1 MLTKDGLNGSPIIDL
16 DITDNSEGKRG
27 LEMESALS
35 LKNGDYIDAAKANY
49 ETSKKLLLV
58 CPECGEPVHFKLRE
72 IPYRTPFFA
81 HPREEVSI
89 KLMKAC
95 SLRVDGSEYKSA
107 SLVVPGIA
115 HGQLVNKFQREF
127 CKDIYESMGTVSSVL
142 VDFIAQSGFLNLEKK
157 DYRDLID
164 SIERLTPDSGILVGE
179 MQHSEERFLKEGV
192 EDVCRFLRSPYG
204 IWVGNYIYQAA
215 YFMACMVHPD
225 TVNRHLG
232 ITLQIVKKTKTLFV
246 VEAYR
251 LKSWEDFA
259 ATTMAASDKRN
270 IAIFQ
275 IAASLV
281 SYLLHKWRF
290 KERIPEL
297 IHIADGNF
305 EITKLEKP
313 YKSTVSTQQSELQG
327 ALDESKNVE
336 KALDQRLTEA
346 AERRRRIIRE
356 WDSMSRFAQEEE
368 TRRDAADIAAAS
380 EAVSE
385 KGLKRAA
392 IEYAEQLARQ
402 GNFGARPGAD
412 LATLNLRR
420 REMRIK
426 LEENLEEVLRSKRA
440 GLVRAGPYRCN
451 LCKWISEVASGPCA
465 LCGKSRGYTE
475 AV

>member
-1 MLTKDGLNGSPIIDL
+1 MLTKGGLNGSPIIDL
-16 DITDNSEGKRG
+16 DITENSEGKKG
-27 LEMESALS
+27 LGMESALS

-127 CKDIYESMGTVSSVL
+127 CKDIYESMGSVSMVL
-142 VDFIAQSGFLNLEKK
+142 VDFIAQSRFLNLEKK
-157 DYRDLID
+157 DYRDLIN
-164 SIERLTPDSGILVGE
+164 SIERLTPDSCIFVGGLE
-179 MQHSEERFLKEGV
+179 NSEERFLKEGV

-215 YFMACMVHPD
+215 YFLACMVHPD
-225 TVNRHLG
+225 TLTRNFG
-232 ITLQIVKKTKTLFV
+232 TTLQIVKKTKTLFV

-251 LKSWEDFA
+251 LKIWDEFA
-259 ATTMAASDKRN
+259 VTTMAASDKRN

-290 KERIPEL
+290 KERMPEL
-297 IHIADGNF
+297 INIADANF
-305 EITKLEKP
+305 EITKVENP
-313 YKSTVSTQQSELQG
+313 YKSTVSTHQSELKG
-327 ALDESKNVE
+327 ALDDVKNE
-336 KALDQRLTEA
+336 AEILDRRLTEA
-346 AERRRRIIRE
+346 AEKRRRIIRE
-356 WDSMSRFAQEEE
+356 WDSIGRFAQEEE
-368 TRRDAADIAAAS
+368 TRREAAVSAAAR

-385 KGLKRAA
+385 KGLRRAA
-392 IEYAEQLARQ
+392 IEYAEQLARK

-420 REMRIK
+420 REMKIK